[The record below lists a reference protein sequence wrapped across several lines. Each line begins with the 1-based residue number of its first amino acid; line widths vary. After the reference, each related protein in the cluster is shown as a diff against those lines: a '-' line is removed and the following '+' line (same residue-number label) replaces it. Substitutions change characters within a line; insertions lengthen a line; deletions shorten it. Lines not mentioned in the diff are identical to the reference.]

1 MDDSDGDRPRNP
13 HHVAL
18 RRATGLLLAAVPILA
33 VLGAVMT
40 VNEFSCSSY
49 PSLPICSKGMQA
61 LVSVLPACGAAAGV
75 LVCLVAGGLA
85 VRHQRTPHPWIA
97 LALVPPV
104 ASVMVAFG
112 LASTGVRSA
121 DATTAADTRPAPV
134 PAAPRT
140 RTWMWH
146 APEGLTVHE
155 VVPAGA
161 GVVVEVED
169 GVIALDGVTGRER
182 WRYRVAGANV
192 GLAAVTPDGDTLT
205 LNIVP
210 RESGDEIRVLVLD
223 ATTGTVILD
232 KTGDPWSF
240 VDSYSS
246 RVLTDHVL
254 VGVAEPVRA
263 FDPRTGEPRWEYT
276 PPAECKVWDEQPPA
290 MAGAGVVT
298 VGMVCGPDKPPVR
311 IPSNP
316 EPVTVTVVGLD
327 ERTGQQRWQHTRD
340 GVLVAKLVPA
350 GDGSAVFLQC
360 DGFGALLD
368 PATGATV
375 LDAPGTDADRVI
387 GATNEWLATT
397 SGDTTTYTLTRP
409 DSGPITLRLPGGFR
423 EAATATDARVYAL
436 LANGDDDLTVITQ
449 PWTGADRSTVK
460 VPRPDE
466 QDTDLKEVE
475 HDLVPA
481 PGAIVIFKPDGTTV
495 TGVG

>member
-1 MDDSDGDRPRNP
+1 MDHSDEDRPNG
-13 HHVAL
+13 AL
-18 RRATGLLLAAVPILA
+18 RFATGLLLAAVPLLA
-33 VLGAVMT
+33 VLGAIMSL
-40 VNEFSCSSY
+40 NEFRCSSY
-49 PSLPICSKGMQA
+49 PSLPVCSEGVRS
-61 LVSVLPACGAAAGV
+61 LISVLPACGAAAGV
-75 LVCLVAGGLA
+75 LVCLVAGRSA
-85 VRHQRTPHPWIA
+85 VRHRRTPRPWIA
-97 LALVPPV
+97 LAVVLPV

-112 LASTGVRSA
+112 LASTGVLSA

-140 RTWMWH
+140 PTWVWH

-161 GVVVEVED
+161 GVVLEVED

-182 WRYRVAGANV
+182 WHYRVAGANV

-205 LNIVP
+205 LNIV
-210 RESGDEIRVLVLD
+210 SQQGLEIRVLVLD

-232 KTGDPWSF
+232 KTGEAPYF

-254 VGVAEPVRA
+254 LSVAEQVRA
-263 FDPRTGEPRWEYT
+263 FDPRTGVRRWEYT
-276 PPAECKVWDEQPPA
+276 PPAECAVWNEQPPA
-290 MAGAGVVT
+290 VVAAGVVT

-311 IPSNP
+311 IPSDP

-327 ERTGQQRWQHTRD
+327 ERTGQQRWQHKRD
-340 GVLVAKLVPA
+340 GVLVAELVPT

-360 DGFGALLD
+360 DGFAALLD

-375 LDAPGTDADRVI
+375 LDAPGTDAELVI
-387 GATNEWLATT
+387 GATDEWLATT
-397 SGDTTTYTLTRP
+397 SVDTITYTLTRP
-409 DSGPITLRLPGGFR
+409 NSGPTTLQLPGGFR
-423 EAATATDARVYAL
+423 EAATATDDRVYVL
-436 LANGDDDLTVITQ
+436 LANGDDLTVITQ
-449 PWTGADRSTVK
+449 PWTGGDRSTAT

-466 QDTDLKEVE
+466 QNTDLKRVG
-475 HDLVPA
+475 HNLVPA
-481 PGAIVIFKPDGTTV
+481 PGAIVVFKPDGTTV